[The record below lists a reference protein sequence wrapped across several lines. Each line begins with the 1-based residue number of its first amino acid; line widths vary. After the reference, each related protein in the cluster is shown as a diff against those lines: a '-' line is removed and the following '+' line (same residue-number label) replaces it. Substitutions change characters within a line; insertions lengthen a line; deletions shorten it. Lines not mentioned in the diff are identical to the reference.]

1 MKYYQK
7 QVRQLVKR
15 SRLKKAKRKISM
27 KALIGAVKSPKT
39 PARLKEGLIRKYPSL
54 KKYA

>member
-1 MKYYQK
+1 M
-7 QVRQLVKR
+7 VRR
-15 SRLKKAKRKISM
+15 TRLKKTKRKISM

-39 PARLKEGLIRKYPSL
+39 PPHLKAGLIRKYPSL